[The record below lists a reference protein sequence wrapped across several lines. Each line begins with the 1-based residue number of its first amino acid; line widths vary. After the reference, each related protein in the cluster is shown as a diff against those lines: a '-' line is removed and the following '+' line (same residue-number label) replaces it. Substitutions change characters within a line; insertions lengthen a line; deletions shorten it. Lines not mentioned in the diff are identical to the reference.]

1 MSNVSLFLTIPHVK
15 IIFFCFVRQLFEVF
29 ENVSNISLDK
39 MNEYVKSATTI
50 CTFVYILVGVFGY
63 VAFCTK
69 PFAGNI
75 LLNLSPSLASDAIKI
90 GFVLSVAFSFPLMI
104 FPCR

>member
-1 MSNVSLFLTIPHVK
+1 
-15 IIFFCFVRQLFEVF
+15 
-29 ENVSNISLDK
+29 